1 MISEGH
7 PSSPKYTVRLMDPP
21 LAVAAMVLAIK
32 LLQWLSAI
40 VETMEEKLV
49 AVLLLKLKSPSFV
62 RHPCI
67 GKFLRANSDSLV
79 WVRLHVR
86 SLRTAQ

>member
-21 LAVAAMVLAIK
+21 SAVAAMVLASK
-32 LLQWLSAI
+32 LLQLLSAI
-40 VETMEEKLV
+40 VEKMEEKLV
-49 AVLLLKLKSPSFV
+49 AVLLLLKSKSLSFV

-67 GKFLRANSDSLV
+67 GKFLKANSDSLG
-79 WVRLHVR
+79 WVSPSR
-86 SLRTAQ
+86 